1 MMRAI
6 SVCSRSTIDFGVP
19 AGNSTPCMVSASWF
33 LIPSSSSVG
42 TSGNAGE
49 RVAAVT
55 ASARSLPSFT
65 SGVAGGIAWK
75 HIGVCPAT
83 TDCIDGPPPGNG
95 ASAKSSPKVSLN
107 SSLERCGVV
116 PIPGEAKVYFPG
128 LALMSSTSSF
138 TDLAGMLGCTNRP
151 LGRPGGGAH
160 TEIAASPCHVL
171 DVELLAE
178 LFRQLERNEPS
189 HHIGRPRG
197 RERYD
202 DLDRPIGISRA
213 LRKCGGGKEK
223 PHADGEHTGVRVGHS
238 HERSPWFS
246 GDAVASGSCTITR
259 SNELLARPNV
269 VRGDDRVQ
277 RGQFGDDPYLACAAT
292 ALNVADTYGS

>member
-1 MMRAI
+1 MRRGADTRGGEG
-6 SVCSRSTIDFGVP
+6 VLSRIGFDEFHQLLHRLGR
-19 AGNSTPCMVSASWF
+19 
-33 LIPSSSSVG
+33 
-42 TSGNAGE
+42 NAGVHE
-49 RVAAVT
+49 QAVGRPRGLGDRREVLVGVVGRLGVEARIDGVARRHEQDRVAV
-55 ASARSLPSFT
+55 AR
-65 SGVAGGIAWK
+65 
-75 HIGVCPAT
+75 
-83 TDCIDGPPPGNG
+83 
-95 ASAKSSPKVSLN
+95 
-107 SSLERCGVV
+107 
-116 PIPGEAKVYFPG
+116 
-128 LALMSSTSSF
+128 
-138 TDLAGMLGCTNRP
+138 
-151 LGRPGGGAH
+151 RPGGGAH

-292 ALNVADTYGS
+292 ALNVADTYGSSDMSF